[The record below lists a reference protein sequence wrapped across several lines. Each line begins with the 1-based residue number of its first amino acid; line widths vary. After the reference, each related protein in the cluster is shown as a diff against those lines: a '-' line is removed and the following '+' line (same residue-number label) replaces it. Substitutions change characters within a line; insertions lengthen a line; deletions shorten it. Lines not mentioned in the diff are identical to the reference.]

1 MRSME
6 LAQQSTLTLVL
17 IFSLGVTPGAQVS
30 SENSTERLHQ
40 LFEEEWQQTLR
51 DHPTWASL
59 MGDRRYNRLWLDVS
73 LTAIEKRQ
81 QRHLQLLHRLD
92 EIDPSSLSPADRLN
106 YSLFRKK
113 QELQQEG
120 FQYGWHLLPLT
131 HRGGIQTAN
140 ELSDSLS
147 FDTLQDYEDWIARL
161 EALPVY
167 VEQTIQLMRRGIQ
180 MGMLS
185 ARIIM
190 DRVPDQIAFQVVIDP
205 MDSPFF
211 KPFEQFPQ
219 DFPAEQ
225 KERLLVQAR
234 HAIEKQSVPAFQNL
248 QEFFRNEYLPAC
260 SQEVGVW
267 HLPRGK
273 ELYAFQARVS
283 TTTDLTPDQIHKIGV
298 REVRRIRSE
307 MEKIIEQLEFEG
319 SFQEFLH
326 FLRTDHQFYY
336 ESAELLLEGYRALT
350 KRIDPTLV
358 KLFGRLPRIPYGVKP
373 IPENIAPDTTTAYYL
388 GPAADASRAG
398 IFYVNLYR
406 PEVRPKYEM
415 EALSI
420 HEAVPGHHL
429 QIALAMELEELPSF
443 RRYGHYTAFVEGW
456 GLYAES
462 LGEELGLYQDPY
474 SKFGQLTY
482 EMWRAARLV
491 VDTGIHHLKWTR
503 QQAIDFL
510 KAHAA
515 KTEHDI
521 INEIDRYIAWPA
533 QALAYKIGELKIKEL
548 RGIAQQELGTR
559 FDIRAFHDRILGS
572 GAVPMDILE
581 NNVHS
586 WIEQVKA
593 EDAFD

>member
-1 MRSME
+1 MKQFTVTS
-6 LAQQSTLTLVL
+6 VL
-17 IFSLGVTPGAQVS
+17 IFSLGFTASAQLS
-30 SENSTERLHQ
+30 SENPTERLHQ
-40 LFEEEWQQTLR
+40 LFEENWQQTLR

-59 MGDRRYNRLWLDVS
+59 MGDRRYNRLWPDVS
-73 LTAIEKRQ
+73 LTAIERRQ
-81 QRHLQLLHRLD
+81 QQHLQVLQRLD
-92 EIDPSSLSPADRLN
+92 EIDPSALSPADRLN
-106 YSLFRKK
+106 YSLFRKE

-120 FQYGWHLLPLT
+120 YQYGWHLLPLT
-131 HRGGIQTAN
+131 HRGGIQTTN
-140 ELSDSLS
+140 ELADSLP

-167 VEQTIQLMRRGIQ
+167 VEQTILLMRRGIQ
-180 MGMLS
+180 LGMFP

-190 DRVPDQIAFQVVIDP
+190 DRVPDQIAFQVVTDP

-219 DFPAEQ
+219 DFPLEQ
-225 KERLLVQAR
+225 KERLLAQAR
-234 HAIEKQSVPAFQNL
+234 RAIAKQSIPAFQNF

-267 HLPRGK
+267 RLPRGK

-283 TTTDLTPDQIHKIGV
+283 TTTDLTPKQIHEIGQ
-298 REVRRIRSE
+298 REVSRIRSE
-307 MEKIIEQLEFEG
+307 MEKIIKQLEFEG

-326 FLRTDHQFYY
+326 FLRTDRQFYY
-336 ESAELLLEGYRALT
+336 ESAEQLLEGYRALT
-350 KRIDPTLV
+350 KRIDPRLV

-373 IPENIAPDTTTAYYL
+373 IPENIAPDTTTAYYM
-388 GPAADASRAG
+388 GPAADGSRAG

-491 VDTGIHHLKWTR
+491 VDTGIHHFKWTR
-503 QQAIDFL
+503 RQAIDFL

-548 RGIAQQELGTR
+548 RGIARRELGTK
-559 FDIRAFHDRILGS
+559 FDIRAFHDRVLGS
-572 GAVPMDILE
+572 GAVPLSILE

-586 WIEQVKA
+586 WIQQVKA
-593 EDAFD
+593 DDVFN